1 VKAVRTE
8 IKKGF
13 EGGIRNE
20 DIPTRNS
27 GLFVECRQARV
38 GKAGLE
44 GYVPEISDILDPARK
59 FYDYTTDAEITI
71 KRRWPFPQVFLTD
84 VGIFIGALSGLYKV
98 TDPTVSR
105 YPDIVLLSYSTG
117 TTVLP
122 WVCIPILG
130 YPAFTSGSKFV
141 YYDSNA
147 TSYIVVS

>member
-1 VKAVRTE
+1 MKAVRTE

-13 EGGIRNE
+13 ESGIRPE

-59 FYDYTTDAEITI
+59 FYDSITSAEITI

-98 TDPTVSR
+98 SDPDPTQ
-105 YPDIVLLSYSTG
+105 YPNIVLVNYNTG
-117 TTVLP
+117 ATVLP
-122 WVCIPILG
+122 WFCIPIMG
-130 YPAFTSGSKFV
+130 YPAFTSGTRFV